1 MDDYQLHRRD
11 RPESTSL
18 RDMALGN
25 TLPKDPDAESPV
37 LLEHTNVGAVA
48 FILKLCPTGVTR
60 F

>member
-1 MDDYQLHRRD
+1 MTISYT
-11 RPESTSL
+11 EGTSAENTSL
-18 RDMALGN
+18 RDMALGS
-25 TLPKDPDAESPV
+25 TLPKDTEAKSPV